1 MKVDII
7 ISILICLFIKSSF
20 CGMPSLSSMSSGSTT
35 TPSAAPE
42 TKTPV
47 NILTQNRI
55 TENGS
60 DMQTFM
66 DRLNKRETILQI
78 NQTITAL
85 NDKLND
91 VESQVKNRLNLIS
104 HSGFIFIF
112 LIF

>member
-1 MKVDII
+1 M
-7 ISILICLFIKSSF
+7 LITPSL
-20 CGMPSLSSMSSGSTT
+20 CGLSSMTSMSSSSNS

-42 TKTPV
+42 VKTPV

-55 TENGS
+55 TESGS

-85 NDKLND
+85 SDKLND

-104 HSGFIFIF
+104 HSGNSFFF
-112 LIF
+112 LIL